1 VQVERIGNC
10 RKLLQLGERD
20 FEFCQFFNETMLKT
34 LYIKN
39 FALIDELTIEFGSGL
54 NIITGETGA
63 GKSILIGA
71 LGVVLGERANQ
82 ELIRAGADKAIIEAV
97 IDATNNERVKS
108 LLTEHQHEFRD
119 EMILRRELSIKGQS
133 RCFINDSP
141 ATLALLKA
149 AGELSIDLHGQHE
162 HQSLLR
168 VDTHLRFLDEYGGL
182 GGLLEE
188 YHTQLEALRQS
199 KKKLESLQQQEKT
212 LLEKKALLEFQI
224 REIDAI
230 APEENEEEALI
241 TEQNVLENSEK
252 LFSETSHIHEILYGA
267 DDSVHNRLVQ
277 VRNLLQDLARIDKS
291 FSEPAA
297 DAHSAQVLVD
307 EITKFVQSYNSRL
320 EFNAERLE
328 EVRERLVALQM
339 LKRKYGEGNS
349 LQKVLSYRKK
359 IGEELSVAT
368 NFHEEIS
375 KIEKSVKQ
383 ARGALSEIAIRL
395 SQKRR
400 EVSKR
405 LSRTVVEELAKL
417 GIPNAKFEVAF
428 KHEEHPAGDIFY
440 EGKHYTALS
449 NGLDHIEFKLS
460 TNLGEEPKP
469 LVKVASGGEIS
480 RVMLALKSVLAKS
493 DRLPILVF
501 DEIDTGISGKIAQ
514 TVGLSMKELSRYH
527 QIIAITHLP
536 QIAALADVHFRVRKE
551 SDNGRTVSRVEQLS
565 HEEHQYE
572 VARLLS
578 GASVTEATLKS
589 AQELIA
595 AGRNISDL
603 PLAGKRHDSKTLLA
617 E

>member
-1 VQVERIGNC
+1 
-10 RKLLQLGERD
+10 
-20 FEFCQFFNETMLKT
+20 MLKT

-97 IDATNNERVKS
+97 IDATNNERVKN

-168 VDTHLRFLDEYGGL
+168 VETHLRFLDEYGGL

-188 YHTQLEALRQS
+188 YHAQLEALRQS

-349 LQKVLSYRKK
+349 LQKVLGYRKK

-368 NFHEEIS
+368 NFHEEIG
-375 KIEKSVKQ
+375 KIEKSVRQ
-383 ARGALSEIAIRL
+383 ARSALSEIAIRL

-400 EVSKR
+400 EVAKR
-405 LSRTVVEELAKL
+405 LNRTVVEELAKL
-417 GIPNAKFEVAF
+417 GIPNAKFEVAV
-428 KHEEHPAGDIFY
+428 KHEEHSAGDIFY
-440 EGKHYTALS
+440 EGKYYTALS

-460 TNLGEEPKP
+460 TNLGEEPKA

-536 QIAALADVHFRVRKE
+536 QIAALADVHFRVHKE
-551 SDNGRTVSRVEQLS
+551 SENGRTVSKVEQLS

-595 AGRNISDL
+595 AGRNITDL
-603 PLAGKRHDSKTLLA
+603 PLAGKRHDSKTLFA

>member
-1 VQVERIGNC
+1 
-10 RKLLQLGERD
+10 
-20 FEFCQFFNETMLKT
+20 MLKT

>member
-1 VQVERIGNC
+1 
-10 RKLLQLGERD
+10 
-20 FEFCQFFNETMLKT
+20 MLKT

-39 FALIDELTIEFGSGL
+39 FALIEELTIEFGSGL

-71 LGVVLGERANQ
+71 LSLVLGDRAHFDIVRQ
-82 ELIRAGADKAIIEAV
+82 GAEKAIIEAV
-97 IDATNNERVKS
+97 IDASNNERLRN
-108 LLTEHQHEFRD
+108 LLLEHKHEFRD
-119 EMILRRELSIKGQS
+119 EMIVRREISAKGQS

-149 AGELSIDLHGQHE
+149 VSELSIDLHGQHE

-168 VDTHLRFLDEYGGL
+168 VESHQRLLDEYGSL

-188 YHTQLEALRQS
+188 YQVQLEALRQS
-199 KKKLESLQQQEKT
+199 KKNLDALRQQEKN

-224 REIDAI
+224 REIDAV
-230 APEENEEEALI
+230 APEENEEEELL
-241 TEQNVLENSEK
+241 TEQNVLENAEK
-252 LFSETSHIHEILYGA
+252 LFSVTNYLHEILYSA

-277 VRNLLQDLARIDKS
+277 ARNLLQDLSRIDKS
-291 FSEPAA
+291 FA
-297 DAHSAQVLVD
+297 DAATDARSAQALVD
-307 EITKFVQSYNSRL
+307 EINKFVQSYNSRL

-328 EVRERLVALQM
+328 EVHERLAALVM
-339 LKRKYGEGNS
+339 LKKKYGAGTS
-349 LQKVLSYRKK
+349 LREVLNYRRR

-368 NFHEEIS
+368 NF
-375 KIEKSVKQ
+375 
-383 ARGALSEIAIRL
+383 ADEIAKRQKDVEQKHQSLLEVALRL
-395 SQKRR
+395 SQKRQ

-405 LSRTVVEELAKL
+405 LSRAIVEELQKL
-417 GIPNAKFEVAF
+417 GIAHAKFEVSLQREPSA
-428 KHEEHPAGDIFY
+428 
-440 EGKHYTALS
+440 EGEVCIDGKRYTAFS
-449 NGLDHIEFKLS
+449 TGIDRVEFKLS

-469 LVKVASGGEIS
+469 LVKIASGGEVS

-514 TVGLSMKELSRYH
+514 TVGLSMKELSCYH

-536 QIAALADVHFRVRKE
+536 QIAALADTHFRVHKE
-551 SDNGRTVSRVEQLS
+551 SENGRTVSLVKRLNS
-565 HEEHQYE
+565 KEHQYE

-578 GASVTEATLKS
+578 GSHVTEAALKS

-595 AGRNISDL
+595 AAKPLSESPDAGRTS
-603 PLAGKRHDSKTLLA
+603 KSKTLMT
-617 E
+617 EESNT

>member
-1 VQVERIGNC
+1 
-10 RKLLQLGERD
+10 
-20 FEFCQFFNETMLKT
+20 MLKT

-267 DDSVHNRLVQ
+267 DDAVHNRLVQ

>member
-1 VQVERIGNC
+1 
-10 RKLLQLGERD
+10 
-20 FEFCQFFNETMLKT
+20 MLKT

-97 IDATNNERVKS
+97 IDATNNERVKN

>member
-1 VQVERIGNC
+1 
-10 RKLLQLGERD
+10 
-20 FEFCQFFNETMLKT
+20 MLKT

-97 IDATNNERVKS
+97 IDATNNERVKN

-149 AGELSIDLHGQHE
+149 VGELSIDLHGQHE

-168 VDTHLRFLDEYGGL
+168 VDTHLRLLDEYGGL

-188 YHTQLEALRQS
+188 YHAQLETLRQS
-199 KKKLESLQQQEKT
+199 KKKLESLRQQEKT

-224 REIDAI
+224 REIDAVS
-230 APEENEEEALI
+230 PEENEEEALI

-252 LFSETSHIHEILYGA
+252 LFSETSLIHEILYGA

-297 DAHSAQVLVD
+297 DAYSAQVLVD

-359 IGEELSVAT
+359 
-368 NFHEEIS
+368 
-375 KIEKSVKQ
+375 
-383 ARGALSEIAIRL
+383 
-395 SQKRR
+395 
-400 EVSKR
+400 
-405 LSRTVVEELAKL
+405 
-417 GIPNAKFEVAF
+417 
-428 KHEEHPAGDIFY
+428 
-440 EGKHYTALS
+440 
-449 NGLDHIEFKLS
+449 
-460 TNLGEEPKP
+460 
-469 LVKVASGGEIS
+469 
-480 RVMLALKSVLAKS
+480 LAKS
-493 DRLPILVF
+493 SAWRPTFMKKLARLKKA
-501 DEIDTGISGKIAQ
+501 SGKH
-514 TVGLSMKELSRYH
+514 R
-527 QIIAITHLP
+527 
-536 QIAALADVHFRVRKE
+536 VHC
-551 SDNGRTVSRVEQLS
+551 Q
-565 HEEHQYE
+565 
-572 VARLLS
+572 RLLYACRRNAERS
-578 GASVTEATLKS
+578 LSDSVVPSWKNWQSWAFQTQNLKS
-589 AQELIA
+589 LSSTKSIHRATFSTRASTTQPFPTA
-595 AGRNISDL
+595 
-603 PLAGKRHDSKTLLA
+603 
-617 E
+617 

>member
-1 VQVERIGNC
+1 
-10 RKLLQLGERD
+10 
-20 FEFCQFFNETMLKT
+20 
-34 LYIKN
+34 
-39 FALIDELTIEFGSGL
+39 
-54 NIITGETGA
+54 
-63 GKSILIGA
+63 
-71 LGVVLGERANQ
+71 
-82 ELIRAGADKAIIEAV
+82 
-97 IDATNNERVKS
+97 
-108 LLTEHQHEFRD
+108 
-119 EMILRRELSIKGQS
+119 
-133 RCFINDSP
+133 
-141 ATLALLKA
+141 
-149 AGELSIDLHGQHE
+149 
-162 HQSLLR
+162 
-168 VDTHLRFLDEYGGL
+168 
-182 GGLLEE
+182 
-188 YHTQLEALRQS
+188 
-199 KKKLESLQQQEKT
+199 
-212 LLEKKALLEFQI
+212 
-224 REIDAI
+224 
-230 APEENEEEALI
+230 
-241 TEQNVLENSEK
+241 
-252 LFSETSHIHEILYGA
+252 
-267 DDSVHNRLVQ
+267 VHNRLVQ

-417 GIPNAKFEVAF
+417 GIANAKFEVAF

>member
-1 VQVERIGNC
+1 
-10 RKLLQLGERD
+10 
-20 FEFCQFFNETMLKT
+20 MLKT

-97 IDATNNERVKS
+97 IDATNNERVKN

-168 VDTHLRFLDEYGGL
+168 VETHLRFLDEYGGL

-224 REIDAI
+224 REIDAV

-328 EVRERLVALQM
+328 EVRERLVALQT

-359 IGEELSVAT
+359 IGEELSMAT

-375 KIEKSVKQ
+375 KIEKSVRQ
-383 ARGALSEIAIRL
+383 AQSALSEIAIRL

-400 EVSKR
+400 EVAKR
-405 LSRTVVEELAKL
+405 LSRAVVEELAKL

-428 KHEEHPAGDIFY
+428 KHEEHPSGDIFY
-440 EGKHYTALS
+440 EGKHYTAFP
-449 NGLDHIEFKLS
+449 NGLDQIEFKLS
-460 TNLGEEPKP
+460 TNLGEDPKP

-536 QIAALADVHFRVRKE
+536 QIAALADVHFRVHKE
-551 SDNGRTVSRVEQLS
+551 SENGRTVSKVEPLS

-595 AGRNISDL
+595 AGRNITDL
-603 PLAGKRHDSKTLLA
+603 PLAGKRHDSKTLFA

>member
-1 VQVERIGNC
+1 
-10 RKLLQLGERD
+10 
-20 FEFCQFFNETMLKT
+20 MLKT

-405 LSRTVVEELAKL
+405 LSRTVVEELVKL

>member
-1 VQVERIGNC
+1 
-10 RKLLQLGERD
+10 
-20 FEFCQFFNETMLKT
+20 MLKT

-428 KHEEHPAGDIFY
+428 KHEEHPAGDIFC